1 MLNIK
6 RLKIRE
12 ILVIAIAIAFS
23 LIAIATPAQT
33 NKILTMATSPD
44 YPPYEYK
51 DTAVSG
57 NEIIGFDVDIAK
69 YITKE
74 LGYEL
79 KIIGMDFNGLI
90 PALQAGR
97 ADFVM
102 AGMTPNAERRKSVD
116 FSVIYY
122 EAQNTIVAKK
132 GSNLTK
138 PEDLAG
144 KKVGVQLGTIQ
155 QEAVKKMSGVQG
167 IPLNRIPDIIQE
179 LKSNRLT
186 AGVIEDTVAKG
197 YAEANPDLE
206 FNVIPNTEE
215 SGSAIAFPKDS
226 RLVPEFSR
234 ILQQMQANGKLK
246 ELANQWFSKQISQA
260 TSSESPQPTSSPES
274 TQTQQPT
281 AQRFSLDFGK
291 ILPNLP
297 FILGGIWV
305 TLTFTLLSAFLGFLW
320 GIVLSLLKI
329 SSIKPLAWFANGYT
343 SIFRGTPLILQLT
356 LVYFATP
363 QLTGYNISALQAGV
377 ITFFL
382 NSGAYISETIR
393 AGIQAVD
400 KGQKEAA
407 ESLGVPYKLMMSDI
421 ILPQALKNIL
431 PALVNESIALL
442 KDSALVSVIGVE
454 DLLRRATIVGAE
466 KYIYFEPLIFVGV
479 MYYLMVLSLTWGANV
494 LERRLQT
501 SS

>member
-1 MLNIK
+1 MLDMK
-6 RLKIRE
+6 RLK
-12 ILVIAIAIAFS
+12 LKSVLAGAIAIAFC
-23 LIAIATPAQT
+23 LIAIASYAQGKKT
-33 NKILTMATSPD
+33 LTLATSPD

-57 NEIIGFDVDIAK
+57 NEIIGFDIDIAK
-69 YITKE
+69 YITQE

-79 KIIGMDFNGLI
+79 KVIGTDFNGLI

-97 ADFVM
+97 ADLVM
-102 AGMTPNAERRKSVD
+102 AGMTPTAERKKNVD
-116 FSVIYY
+116 FSDLYY
-122 EAQNTIVAKK
+122 EAQNTIVANK

-138 PEDLAG
+138 AEDLAG
-144 KKVGVQLGTIQ
+144 KKVGVQLGSIQ
-155 QEAVKKMSGVQG
+155 QEAVKKMAGVQVAS
-167 IPLNRIPDIIQE
+167 LNKIPDIIQE
-179 LKSNRLT
+179 IKSNRLA

-197 YAEANPDLE
+197 YAAANPDLE
-206 FNVIPNTEE
+206 FNTIPNTEE
-215 SGSAIAFPKDS
+215 SGSAIAFPKGS
-226 RLVPEFSR
+226 RLVPEFNR
-234 ILQQMQANGKLK
+234 VLQQMKASGKIQELATKWFSRPIAQAN
-246 ELANQWFSKQISQA
+246 
-260 TSSESPQPTSSPES
+260 QPAAS
-274 TQTQQPT
+274 
-281 AQRFSLDFGK
+281 AKFGLDFGK
-291 ILPNLP
+291 IAPNLP
-297 FILGGIWV
+297 YILGGIRV

-320 GIVLSLLKI
+320 AIVLSLFKI
-329 SSIKPLAWFANGYT
+329 SSIKPLVWFGTAYT

-356 LVYFATP
+356 LVYYATP
-363 QLTGYNISALQAGV
+363 QLTGYNIPALQAGV

-393 AGIQAVD
+393 AGILAVD

-407 ESLGVPYKLMMSDI
+407 ESLGVPYKLMMGDI

-454 DLLRRATIVGAE
+454 DLLRRGSIVGAE
-466 KYIYFEPLIFVGV
+466 KYIYFEPLIFVGAI
-479 MYYLMVLSLTWGANV
+479 YYLMVLSLTWGANV

>member
-1 MLNIK
+1 MK
-6 RLKIRE
+6 RLKLKSM
-12 ILVIAIAIAFS
+12 LVVAIAIAFCLVTITS
-23 LIAIATPAQT
+23 YAQ
-33 NKILTMATSPD
+33 NKKTLTMATSPD

-97 ADFVM
+97 ADLVM
-102 AGMTPNAERRKSVD
+102 AGMTPTPERKKNVD
-116 FSVIYY
+116 FSDLYY

-144 KKVGVQLGTIQ
+144 KKVGVQLGSIQ
-155 QEAVKKMSGVQG
+155 QEAVKKMAGVEA
-167 IPLNRIPDIIQE
+167 IPLNRIADIIQE

-215 SGSAIAFPKDS
+215 SGSAIAFPKGS
-226 RLVPEFSR
+226 KLVPEFNR
-234 ILQQMQANGKLK
+234 VLQQMQANGKLK
-246 ELANQWFSKQISQA
+246 ELATQWFSKTIPQA
-260 TSSESPQPTSSPES
+260 PSSESPQSPSPTVPG
-274 TQTQQPT
+274 QVQQP
-281 AQRFSLDFGK
+281 ASPQFSLDFGK

-320 GIVLSLLKI
+320 GMVLSLFKI
-329 SSIKPLAWFANGYT
+329 SSIKPLYWFANGYT

-407 ESLGVPYKLMMSDI
+407 ESLGVPYKLMMADI

-479 MYYLMVLSLTWGANV
+479 IYYLMVLSLTWGANV

>member
-33 NKILTMATSPD
+33 NKTLTMATSPD

-138 PEDLAG
+138 PEDLTG

>member
-1 MLNIK
+1 MK
-6 RLKIRE
+6 HLKLKSV
-12 ILVIAIAIAFS
+12 LVVAIAIALF
-23 LIAIATPAQT
+23 LVATANYAQT
-33 NKILTMATSPD
+33 NKTLTMATSPD

-57 NEIIGFDVDIAK
+57 NDVIGFDVDIAK

-97 ADFVM
+97 ADLVM
-102 AGMTPNAERRKSVD
+102 AGMTPTPERKKNVD
-116 FSVIYY
+116 FSDLYY

-132 GSNLTK
+132 GSQLTK
-138 PEDLAG
+138 PEELSG
-144 KKVGVQLGTIQ
+144 KKVGVQLGSIQ
-155 QEAVKKMSGVQG
+155 QESVKKMPGVQA
-167 IPLNRIPDIIQE
+167 IPLNRIADIIQE
-179 LKSNRLT
+179 IKSNRLT

-215 SGSAIAFPKDS
+215 SGSAIAFPKGS
-226 RLVPEFSR
+226 RLVPEFNR
-234 ILQQMQANGKLK
+234 VLQQMQANGKLK
-246 ELANQWFSKQISQA
+246 ELATQWFSRPI
-260 TSSESPQPTSSPES
+260 PQEPSKELPQEPGKD
-274 TQTQQPT
+274 QQP
-281 AQRFSLDFGK
+281 ASPKFSLDFGK
-291 ILPNLP
+291 IWPNLP

-305 TLTFTLLSAFLGFLW
+305 TLTFTLLSAFLGFIW

-329 SSIKPLAWFANGYT
+329 SSIKPLYWFANGYT

-479 MYYLMVLSLTWGANV
+479 IYYLMVLSLTWGANV

>member
-1 MLNIK
+1 MK
-6 RLKIRE
+6 RLKLKSV
-12 ILVIAIAIAFS
+12 LVVAIAIAFS
-23 LIAIATPAQT
+23 LIAIASYSQT
-33 NKILTMATSPD
+33 ANKTLTMATSPD
-44 YPPYEYK
+44 YPPYEFK

-74 LGYEL
+74 LGYEFQ
-79 KIIGMDFNGLI
+79 IIGMDFNGLI

-102 AGMTPNAERRKSVD
+102 AGMTPTPERKKNVD
-116 FSVIYY
+116 FSILYY
-122 EAQNTIVAKK
+122 EAQNTIVANK
-132 GSNLTK
+132 GSKLTK

-144 KKVGVQLGTIQ
+144 KKVGVQLGSIQ
-155 QEAVKKMSGVQG
+155 QEAVKKMAGVEMV
-167 IPLNRIPDIIQE
+167 PLNKIADIIQE
-179 LKSNRLT
+179 VKSNRLT
-186 AGVIEDTVAKG
+186 AGIIEDTVAKG

-215 SGSAIAFPKDS
+215 SGSAIAFPKSS
-226 RLVPEFSR
+226 RLVPEFNR
-234 ILQQMQANGKLK
+234 VLQQMKDNGKLK
-246 ELANQWFSKQISQA
+246 ELATQWFSRPIAQEPTTDQPAA
-260 TSSESPQPTSSPES
+260 TPK
-274 TQTQQPT
+274 
-281 AQRFSLDFGK
+281 FGLDFGK
-291 ILPNLP
+291 ILPNMP

-320 GIVLSLLKI
+320 GIVLSLFKI
-329 SSIKPLAWFANGYT
+329 SSIKPLSLFANGYT

-407 ESLGVPYKLMMSDI
+407 ESLGVPYKLMMGDI

-479 MYYLMVLSLTWGANV
+479 IYYLMVLSLTWGANV
-494 LERRLQT
+494 LERRLQ
-501 SS
+501 SSS

>member
-1 MLNIK
+1 MK
-6 RLKIRE
+6 RWKKLKS
-12 ILVIAIAIAFS
+12 LMVVAIAVAFS
-23 LIAIATPAQT
+23 LIAIASYSQT
-33 NKILTMATSPD
+33 ANKTLTMATSPD
-44 YPPYEYK
+44 YPPYEFK

-74 LGYEL
+74 LGYQFQ
-79 KIIGMDFNGLI
+79 IIGMDFNGLI

-102 AGMTPNAERRKSVD
+102 AGMTPTPERKKNVD
-116 FSVIYY
+116 FSDLYY
-122 EAQNTIVAKK
+122 EAQNTIVANK
-132 GSNLTK
+132 GSKLTK

-144 KKVGVQLGTIQ
+144 KKVGVQLGSIQ
-155 QEAVKKMSGVQG
+155 QEAVKKMAGVEVVS
-167 IPLNRIPDIIQE
+167 LNKIADIIQE
-179 LKSNRLT
+179 VKSNRLT
-186 AGVIEDTVAKG
+186 AGIIEDTVAKG
-197 YAEANPDLE
+197 YAESNPDLE

-215 SGSAIAFPKDS
+215 SGSAIAFPKGS
-226 RLVPEFSR
+226 RLVPEFNR
-234 ILQQMQANGKLK
+234 VLQQMKDNGKLK
-246 ELANQWFSKQISQA
+246 ELATQWFSRPIAQEPTTDQPAA
-260 TSSESPQPTSSPES
+260 TPK
-274 TQTQQPT
+274 
-281 AQRFSLDFGK
+281 FGLDFGK

-305 TLTFTLLSAFLGFLW
+305 TLTFTLLSAFLGFIW
-320 GIVLSLLKI
+320 GIVLSLFKI
-329 SSIKPLAWFANGYT
+329 STIKPLSLFANGYT

-407 ESLGVPYKLMMSDI
+407 ESLGVPYKLMMGDI

-466 KYIYFEPLIFVGV
+466 KYIYFEPLIFVGII
-479 MYYLMVLSLTWGANV
+479 YYLMVLSLTWGANV
-494 LERRLQT
+494 LERRLQ
-501 SS
+501 SSS

>member
-1 MLNIK
+1 MK
-6 RLKIRE
+6 RFKFRAM
-12 ILVIAIAIAFS
+12 VVAAIAIAFS
-23 LIAIATPAQT
+23 LIAIASYAQA
-33 NKILTMATSPD
+33 NKTLTLATSPD
-44 YPPYEYK
+44 YPPYEFK

-57 NEIIGFDVDIAK
+57 NEIIGFDIDIAK

-79 KIIGMDFNGLI
+79 KVIGMDFNGLI
-90 PALQAGR
+90 PALQAKR

-102 AGMTPNAERRKSVD
+102 AGMTPTAERKKNVD
-116 FSVIYY
+116 FSDLYY

-138 PEDLAG
+138 AEDLTG
-144 KKVGVQLGTIQ
+144 KKVGVQLGSIQ
-155 QEAVKKMSGVQG
+155 QEAVKKMAGVQ
-167 IPLNRIPDIIQE
+167 IAPLNKIPDIIQE
-179 LKSNRLT
+179 VKSNRLA
-186 AGVIEDTVAKG
+186 AGVIEDTVATG
-197 YAEANPDLE
+197 YAAANPDLE
-206 FNVIPNTEE
+206 FNTIPNTEE
-215 SGSAIAFPKDS
+215 SGSAIAFGKGS
-226 RLVPEFSR
+226 TLVPEFNR
-234 ILQQMQANGKLK
+234 VLQQMKASGQIK
-246 ELANQWFSKQISQA
+246 ELANKWFSRSIAQA
-260 TSSESPQPTSSPES
+260 EPTPANQPAVTPK
-274 TQTQQPT
+274 
-281 AQRFSLDFGK
+281 FGLDFGK
-291 ILPNLP
+291 IVPSLPY
-297 FILGGIWV
+297 ILSGIWV

-320 GIVLSLLKI
+320 GIVLSLFKI
-329 SSIKPLAWFANGYT
+329 SSIKPLFWFATAYT

-407 ESLGVPYKLMMSDI
+407 ESLGVPYKQMMGDI

-466 KYIYFEPLIFVGV
+466 KYIYFEPLIFVGAI
-479 MYYLMVLSLTWGANV
+479 YYLMVLSLTWGANV
-494 LERRLQT
+494 LERRLQ
-501 SS
+501 SSS

>member
-1 MLNIK
+1 MKRFKFRAML
-6 RLKIRE
+6 
-12 ILVIAIAIAFS
+12 VAAIAIAFS
-23 LIAIATPAQT
+23 LIAIASYAQA
-33 NKILTMATSPD
+33 NKTLTLATSPD
-44 YPPYEYK
+44 YPPYEFK

-57 NEIIGFDVDIAK
+57 NEIIGFDIDIAK

-79 KIIGMDFNGLI
+79 KVVGMDFNGLI

-97 ADFVM
+97 ADLVM
-102 AGMTPNAERRKSVD
+102 AGMTPTAERKKNVD
-116 FSVIYY
+116 FSDLYY

-138 PEDLAG
+138 AEDLTG
-144 KKVGVQLGTIQ
+144 KKVGVQLGSIQ
-155 QEAVKKMSGVQG
+155 QEAVKKMAGVQLA
-167 IPLNRIPDIIQE
+167 PLNRIPDIIQE
-179 LKSNRLT
+179 VKSNRLA
-186 AGVIEDTVAKG
+186 AGVIEDTVATG
-197 YAEANPDLE
+197 YAAANPDLE
-206 FNVIPNTEE
+206 FNTIPNTEE
-215 SGSAIAFPKDS
+215 SGSAIAFPKGS
-226 RLVPEFSR
+226 RLVPEFNR
-234 ILQQMQANGKLK
+234 ILQQMKASGQIQ
-246 ELANQWFSKQISQA
+246 ELANKWFSRPIAQA
-260 TSSESPQPTSSPES
+260 EPAQANQPAVAPK
-274 TQTQQPT
+274 
-281 AQRFSLDFGK
+281 FGLDFGK
-291 ILPNLP
+291 IVPSLPY
-297 FILGGIWV
+297 ILSGIWV

-320 GIVLSLLKI
+320 GIVLSLFKI
-329 SSIKPLAWFANGYT
+329 SSIKPLFWFATAYT

-407 ESLGVPYKLMMSDI
+407 ESLGVPYKQMMGDI

-466 KYIYFEPLIFVGV
+466 KYIYFEPLIFVGAI
-479 MYYLMVLSLTWGANV
+479 YYLMVLSLTWGANV

>member
-1 MLNIK
+1 M
-6 RLKIRE
+6 
-12 ILVIAIAIAFS
+12 VVAIAVAFS
-23 LIAIATPAQT
+23 LIAIASYSQT
-33 NKILTMATSPD
+33 ANKTLTMATSPD
-44 YPPYEYK
+44 YPPYEFK

-74 LGYEL
+74 LGYQFQ
-79 KIIGMDFNGLI
+79 IIGMDFNGLI

-102 AGMTPNAERRKSVD
+102 AGMTPTPERKKNVD
-116 FSVIYY
+116 FSDLYY
-122 EAQNTIVAKK
+122 EAQNTIVANK
-132 GSNLTK
+132 GSKLTK

-144 KKVGVQLGTIQ
+144 KKVGVQLGSIQ
-155 QEAVKKMSGVQG
+155 QEAVKKMAGVEVVS
-167 IPLNRIPDIIQE
+167 LNKIADIIQE
-179 LKSNRLT
+179 VKSNRLT
-186 AGVIEDTVAKG
+186 AGIIEDTVAKG
-197 YAEANPDLE
+197 YAESNPDLE

-215 SGSAIAFPKDS
+215 SGSAIAFPKGS
-226 RLVPEFSR
+226 RLVPEFNR
-234 ILQQMQANGKLK
+234 VLQQMKDNGKLK
-246 ELANQWFSKQISQA
+246 ELATQWFSRPIAQEPTTDQPAA
-260 TSSESPQPTSSPES
+260 TPK
-274 TQTQQPT
+274 
-281 AQRFSLDFGK
+281 FGLDFGK

-305 TLTFTLLSAFLGFLW
+305 TLTFTLLSAFLGFIW
-320 GIVLSLLKI
+320 GIVLSLFKI
-329 SSIKPLAWFANGYT
+329 STIKPLSLFANGYT

-407 ESLGVPYKLMMSDI
+407 ESLGVPYKLMMGDI

-466 KYIYFEPLIFVGV
+466 KYIYFEPLIFVGII
-479 MYYLMVLSLTWGANV
+479 YYLMVLSLTWGANV
-494 LERRLQT
+494 LERRLQ
-501 SS
+501 SSS

>member
-1 MLNIK
+1 MK
-6 RLKIRE
+6 RLK
-12 ILVIAIAIAFS
+12 LQSLLAGAIAIAFC
-23 LIAIATPAQT
+23 LIALSSYAQGKKT
-33 NKILTMATSPD
+33 LTLATSPD

-57 NEIIGFDVDIAK
+57 NEIIGFDIDIAK
-69 YITKE
+69 YITQE

-79 KIIGMDFNGLI
+79 KVIGMDFNGLI

-97 ADFVM
+97 ADLVM
-102 AGMTPNAERRKSVD
+102 AGMTPTAERKKNVD
-116 FSVIYY
+116 FSELYY
-122 EAQNTIVAKK
+122 EAKNTIVANK
-132 GSNLTK
+132 GSNFTK
-138 PEDLAG
+138 AEDLVA
-144 KKVGVQLGTIQ
+144 KKVGVQLGSIQ
-155 QEAVKKMSGVQG
+155 QEAVKKMTGVQA
-167 IPLNRIPDIIQE
+167 IPLNKIPDIIQE
-179 LKSNRLT
+179 IKSNRIA
-186 AGVIEDTVAKG
+186 AGVIEDTVAAG
-197 YAEANPDLE
+197 YAAANPDLE
-206 FNVIPNTEE
+206 FNTIPNTEE
-215 SGSAIAFPKDS
+215 SGSAIAFPKNS
-226 RLVPEFSR
+226 KLVPEFNR
-234 ILQQMQANGKLK
+234 VLKQMKDSGQIKQ
-246 ELANQWFSKQISQA
+246 LATKWFSRPIAQETA
-260 TSSESPQPTSSPES
+260 PANTPAPSPKLG
-274 TQTQQPT
+274 
-281 AQRFSLDFGK
+281 LDFGK
-291 ILPNLP
+291 IAPNLP
-297 FILGGIWV
+297 YILGGIGV

-320 GIVLSLLKI
+320 GIVLSLFKI
-329 SSIKPLAWFANGYT
+329 STIKPLAWFGNAYT

-407 ESLGVPYKLMMSDI
+407 ESLGVPYKQMMGDI

-466 KYIYFEPLIFVGV
+466 KYIYFEPLIFVGAI
-479 MYYLMVLSLTWGANV
+479 YYLMVLSLTWGANV

>member
-1 MLNIK
+1 MLKMK
-6 RLKIRE
+6 RWKKLKS
-12 ILVIAIAIAFS
+12 LMVVAIAVAFS
-23 LIAIATPAQT
+23 LIAIASYSQT
-33 NKILTMATSPD
+33 ANKTLTMATSPD
-44 YPPYEYK
+44 YPPYEFK

-74 LGYEL
+74 LGYQFQ
-79 KIIGMDFNGLI
+79 IIGMDFNGLI

-102 AGMTPNAERRKSVD
+102 AGMTPTPERKKNVD
-116 FSVIYY
+116 FSDLYY
-122 EAQNTIVAKK
+122 EAQNTIVANK
-132 GSNLTK
+132 GSKLTK

-144 KKVGVQLGTIQ
+144 KKVGVQLGSIQ
-155 QEAVKKMSGVQG
+155 QEAVKKMAGVEVVS
-167 IPLNRIPDIIQE
+167 LNKIADIIQE
-179 LKSNRLT
+179 VKSNRLT
-186 AGVIEDTVAKG
+186 AGIIEDTVAKG
-197 YAEANPDLE
+197 YAESNPDLE

-215 SGSAIAFPKDS
+215 SGSAIAFPKGS
-226 RLVPEFSR
+226 RLVPEFNR
-234 ILQQMQANGKLK
+234 VLQQMKDNGKLK
-246 ELANQWFSKQISQA
+246 ELATQWFSRPIAQEPTTDQPAA
-260 TSSESPQPTSSPES
+260 TPK
-274 TQTQQPT
+274 
-281 AQRFSLDFGK
+281 FGLDFGK

-305 TLTFTLLSAFLGFLW
+305 TLTFTLLSAFLGFIW
-320 GIVLSLLKI
+320 GIVLSLFKI
-329 SSIKPLAWFANGYT
+329 STIKPLSLFANGYT

-407 ESLGVPYKLMMSDI
+407 ESLGVPYKLMMGDI

-466 KYIYFEPLIFVGV
+466 KYIYFEPLIFVGII
-479 MYYLMVLSLTWGANV
+479 YYLMVLSLTWGANV
-494 LERRLQT
+494 LERRLQ
-501 SS
+501 SSS

>member
-1 MLNIK
+1 MLKMK

-33 NKILTMATSPD
+33 NKTLTMATSPD

>member
-1 MLNIK
+1 MK
-6 RLKIRE
+6 RLKLKSA
-12 ILVIAIAIAFS
+12 LVVAIAVAFS
-23 LIAIATPAQT
+23 LIAIASYSQT
-33 NKILTMATSPD
+33 ANKTLTMATSPD
-44 YPPYEYK
+44 YPPYEFK

-74 LGYEL
+74 LGYQFQ
-79 KIIGMDFNGLI
+79 IIGMDFNGLI

-102 AGMTPNAERRKSVD
+102 AGMTPTPERKKNVD
-116 FSVIYY
+116 FSVLYY
-122 EAQNTIVAKK
+122 EAQNTIVANK
-132 GSNLTK
+132 GSKLTK
-138 PEDLAG
+138 PEDLVG
-144 KKVGVQLGTIQ
+144 KKVGVQLGSIQ
-155 QEAVKKMSGVQG
+155 QEAVKKMAGVELVS
-167 IPLNRIPDIIQE
+167 LNKIADIIQE
-179 LKSNRLT
+179 IKSNRLT

-197 YAEANPDLE
+197 YAESNPDLE

-215 SGSAIAFPKDS
+215 SGSAIAFPKGS
-226 RLVPEFSR
+226 RLVPEFNR
-234 ILQQMQANGKLK
+234 VLQQMKDNGKLK
-246 ELANQWFSKQISQA
+246 ELATQWFSRPIAQEPTTDQPAA
-260 TSSESPQPTSSPES
+260 TPK
-274 TQTQQPT
+274 
-281 AQRFSLDFGK
+281 FGLDFGK
-291 ILPNLP
+291 ILPNMP

-320 GIVLSLLKI
+320 GIVLSLFKI
-329 SSIKPLAWFANGYT
+329 STIKPLSLFANGYT

-407 ESLGVPYKLMMSDI
+407 ESLGVPYKLMMGDI

-466 KYIYFEPLIFVGV
+466 KYIYFEPLIFVGLI
-479 MYYLMVLSLTWGANV
+479 YYLMVLSLTWGANV
-494 LERRLQT
+494 LERRLQ
-501 SS
+501 SSS

>member
-1 MLNIK
+1 MK
-6 RLKIRE
+6 RFKLRSM
-12 ILVIAIAIAFS
+12 VAIAIAIAFS
-23 LIAIATPAQT
+23 LIAIASYAQA
-33 NKILTMATSPD
+33 NKTLTLATSPD
-44 YPPYEYK
+44 YPPYEFK

-57 NEIIGFDVDIAK
+57 NEIIGFDIDIAK

-79 KIIGMDFNGLI
+79 KVIGMDFNGLI
-90 PALQAGR
+90 PALQAKR
-97 ADFVM
+97 ADLVM
-102 AGMTPNAERRKSVD
+102 AGMTPTAERKKNVD
-116 FSVIYY
+116 FSDLYY

-138 PEDLAG
+138 PEDLTG
-144 KKVGVQLGTIQ
+144 KKVGVQLGSIQ
-155 QEAVKKMSGVQG
+155 QEAVKKMAGVQLA
-167 IPLNRIPDIIQE
+167 PLNKIPDIIQE
-179 LKSNRLT
+179 IKANRLA
-186 AGVIEDTVAKG
+186 AGVIEDTVATG
-197 YAEANPDLE
+197 YAAANPDLE
-206 FNVIPNTEE
+206 FNTIPNTEE
-215 SGSAIAFPKDS
+215 SGSAIAFPKGS
-226 RLVPEFSR
+226 TLVPEFNR
-234 ILQQMQANGKLK
+234 VLQQMKASGQIK
-246 ELANQWFSKQISQA
+246 ELATKWFSRPIAQA
-260 TSSESPQPTSSPES
+260 EPTPANQPAVAPK
-274 TQTQQPT
+274 
-281 AQRFSLDFGK
+281 FKLDFGK
-291 ILPNLP
+291 IVPSLPY
-297 FILGGIWV
+297 ILSGIWV

-320 GIVLSLLKI
+320 GIVLSLFKI
-329 SSIKPLAWFANGYT
+329 SSIKPLAWFGTAYT

-356 LVYFATP
+356 LVYFATA

-377 ITFFL
+377 ITFSL

-407 ESLGVPYKLMMSDI
+407 ESLGVPYKQMMGDI

-466 KYIYFEPLIFVGV
+466 KYIYFEPLIFVGAI
-479 MYYLMVLSLTWGANV
+479 YYLMVLSLTWGANV

>member
-1 MLNIK
+1 MLDMK
-6 RLKIRE
+6 RFKFRAM
-12 ILVIAIAIAFS
+12 LVAAIAIAFS
-23 LIAIATPAQT
+23 LIAIASYAQA
-33 NKILTMATSPD
+33 NKTLTLATSPD
-44 YPPYEYK
+44 YPPYEFK

-57 NEIIGFDVDIAK
+57 NEIIGFDIDIAK

-79 KIIGMDFNGLI
+79 KVVGMDFNGLI

-97 ADFVM
+97 ADLVM
-102 AGMTPNAERRKSVD
+102 AGMTPTAERKKNVD
-116 FSVIYY
+116 FSDLYY

-138 PEDLAG
+138 AEDLTG
-144 KKVGVQLGTIQ
+144 KKVGVQLGSIQ
-155 QEAVKKMSGVQG
+155 QEAVKKMAGVQLA
-167 IPLNRIPDIIQE
+167 PLNRIPDIIQE
-179 LKSNRLT
+179 VKSNRLA
-186 AGVIEDTVAKG
+186 AGVIEDTVATG
-197 YAEANPDLE
+197 YAAANPDLE
-206 FNVIPNTEE
+206 FNTIPNTEE
-215 SGSAIAFPKDS
+215 SGSAIAFPKGS
-226 RLVPEFSR
+226 RLVPEFNR
-234 ILQQMQANGKLK
+234 ILQQMKASGQIQ
-246 ELANQWFSKQISQA
+246 ELANKWFSRPIAQA
-260 TSSESPQPTSSPES
+260 EPAQANQPAVAPK
-274 TQTQQPT
+274 
-281 AQRFSLDFGK
+281 FGLDFGK
-291 ILPNLP
+291 IVPSLPY
-297 FILGGIWV
+297 ILSGIWV

-320 GIVLSLLKI
+320 GIVLSLFKI
-329 SSIKPLAWFANGYT
+329 SSIKPLFWFATAYT

-407 ESLGVPYKLMMSDI
+407 ESLGVPYKQMMGDI

-466 KYIYFEPLIFVGV
+466 KYIYFEPLIFVGAI
-479 MYYLMVLSLTWGANV
+479 YYLMVLSLTWGANV

>member
-33 NKILTMATSPD
+33 NKTLTMATSPD

>member
-1 MLNIK
+1 MK

-33 NKILTMATSPD
+33 NKTLTMATSPD

>member
-1 MLNIK
+1 
-6 RLKIRE
+6 
-12 ILVIAIAIAFS
+12 
-23 LIAIATPAQT
+23 
-33 NKILTMATSPD
+33 MATSPD

>member
-1 MLNIK
+1 MLDMK
-6 RLKIRE
+6 RLKLRSM
-12 ILVIAIAIAFS
+12 LVAVIAIALS
-23 LIAIATPAQT
+23 LIAIASYAQA
-33 NKILTMATSPD
+33 NKTLTLATSPD
-44 YPPYEYK
+44 YPPYEFK

-57 NEIIGFDVDIAK
+57 NEIIGFDIDIAK

-79 KIIGMDFNGLI
+79 KVIGMDFNGLI
-90 PALQAGR
+90 PALQAKR
-97 ADFVM
+97 ADLVM
-102 AGMTPNAERRKSVD
+102 AGMTPTAERKKNVD
-116 FSVIYY
+116 FSDLYY

-138 PEDLAG
+138 AEDLTG
-144 KKVGVQLGTIQ
+144 KKVGVQLGSIQ
-155 QEAVKKMSGVQG
+155 QESVKKMAGVQAA
-167 IPLNRIPDIIQE
+167 PLNKIPDIIQE
-179 LKSNRLT
+179 IKAQRIA

-197 YAEANPDLE
+197 YAAANPDLE
-206 FNVIPNTEE
+206 FNTIPNTEE
-215 SGSAIAFPKDS
+215 SGSAIAFGKGS
-226 RLVPEFSR
+226 TLVPEFNR
-234 ILQQMQANGKLK
+234 VLQQMKASGKIK
-246 ELANQWFSKQISQA
+246 ELANKWFSRPIAQA
-260 TSSESPQPTSSPES
+260 EPTTANQPAVAPK
-274 TQTQQPT
+274 
-281 AQRFSLDFGK
+281 FGLDFGK
-291 ILPNLP
+291 IVPSLPY
-297 FILGGIWV
+297 ILSGIWV

-320 GIVLSLLKI
+320 GIVLSLFKI
-329 SSIKPLAWFANGYT
+329 SSIKPLFWFATAYT
-343 SIFRGTPLILQLT
+343 SVFRGTPLILQLT

-407 ESLGVPYKLMMSDI
+407 ESLGVPYKQMMGDI

-479 MYYLMVLSLTWGANV
+479 IYYLMVLSLTWGANV
-494 LERRLQT
+494 LERRLQ
-501 SS
+501 SSS

>member
-1 MLNIK
+1 MLNMK

-33 NKILTMATSPD
+33 NKTLTMATSPD

>member
-1 MLNIK
+1 MRKFKVK
-6 RLKIRE
+6 RVLS
-12 ILVIAIAIAFS
+12 LAIAGILCLAMIAYGQAPKKT
-23 LIAIATPAQT
+23 LI
-33 NKILTMATSPD
+33 MATSPD

-57 NEIIGFDVDIAK
+57 NEIIGFDVEIAK
-69 YITKE
+69 YITQA
-74 LGYEL
+74 LGYDL
-79 KIIGMDFNGLI
+79 KVIGMDFNGLI

-102 AGMTPNAERRKSVD
+102 AGMTPTPERRKNVD
-116 FSVIYY
+116 FSEIYY
-122 EAQNTIVAKK
+122 EAKNTIVART

-144 KKVGVQLGTIQ
+144 KKVGVQLGSTQ
-155 QEAVKKMSGVQG
+155 QEAVKKMQGVD
-167 IPLNRIPDIIQE
+167 IVSLNRTSDIVQE
-179 LKSNRLT
+179 IKSNRVA

-197 YAEANPDLE
+197 YAAANPDLE
-206 FNVIPNTEE
+206 FNTIPNTELA
-215 SGSAIAFPKDS
+215 GSAIAFPKGS
-226 RLVPEFSR
+226 PLVPEFNR
-234 ILQQMQANGKLK
+234 VLQEMKQNGQLQT
-246 ELANQWFSKQISQA
+246 LATTWFSKTIA
-260 TSSESPQPTSSPES
+260 PAESSSPGS
-274 TQTQQPT
+274 SSPLTTT
-281 AQRFSLDFGK
+281 APEPQKFALDFTK
-291 ILPNLP
+291 ILPSIP
-297 FILGGIWV
+297 YILTGIRV
-305 TLTFTLLSAFLGFLW
+305 TLLFTLLSAFLGFIW
-320 GIVLSLLKI
+320 GIVLSLFKI
-329 SSIKPLAWFANGYT
+329 SSIKPLYWFGNAYT

-393 AGIQAVD
+393 AGILAVD
-400 KGQKEAA
+400 KGQREAA
-407 ESLGVPYKLMMSDI
+407 ESLGVPYKLMMGDI

-466 KYIYFEPLIFVGV
+466 KYIYFEPLIFVGAI
-479 MYYLMVLSLTWGANV
+479 YYIMVLSLTWGANV
-494 LERRLQT
+494 LERRLQR

>member
-1 MLNIK
+1 MK
-6 RLKIRE
+6 RLK
-12 ILVIAIAIAFS
+12 LKSMLAAAIAIALC
-23 LIAIATPAQT
+23 LIAIASYAQA
-33 NKILTMATSPD
+33 NKTLTLATSPD
-44 YPPYEYK
+44 YPPYEFK

-57 NEIIGFDVDIAK
+57 NEIIGFDIDIAK
-69 YITKE
+69 YITKK

-79 KIIGMDFNGLI
+79 KVIGMDFNGLI

-102 AGMTPNAERRKSVD
+102 AGMTPTAERKKNVD
-116 FSVIYY
+116 FSDLYY
-122 EAQNTIVAKK
+122 EAQNTIVANK

-138 PEDLAG
+138 AEDLAG
-144 KKVGVQLGTIQ
+144 KKVGVQLGSIQ
-155 QEAVKKMSGVQG
+155 QEAVKKMPGVQLAA
-167 IPLNRIPDIIQE
+167 LNRIPDIIQE
-179 LKSNRLT
+179 IKSNRIA
-186 AGVIEDTVAKG
+186 AGVIEDTVATG
-197 YAEANPDLE
+197 YAAANPDLE
-206 FNVIPNTEE
+206 FNTIPNTEE
-215 SGSAIAFPKDS
+215 SGSAIAFPKGS
-226 RLVPEFSR
+226 RLVPEFNR
-234 ILQQMQANGKLK
+234 VLQQMKASGQIK
-246 ELANQWFSKQISQA
+246 ELATKWFSRPI
-260 TSSESPQPTSSPES
+260 PQE
-274 TQTQQPT
+274 T
-281 AQRFSLDFGK
+281 AQANQPAVASKFGLDFGK
-291 ILPNLP
+291 ILPSLP
-297 FILGGIWV
+297 YILSGIWV
-305 TLTFTLLSAFLGFLW
+305 TLTFTLLSAFLGFIW
-320 GIVLSLLKI
+320 GIVLSLFKI
-329 SSIKPLAWFANGYT
+329 SSIKPLFWFATAYT

-407 ESLGVPYKLMMSDI
+407 ESLGVPYKLMMGDI

-466 KYIYFEPLIFVGV
+466 KYIYFEPLIFVGAI
-479 MYYLMVLSLTWGANV
+479 YYLMVLSLTWGANV
-494 LERRLQT
+494 LERRLQ
-501 SS
+501 SSS

>member
-1 MLNIK
+1 MLDMK
-6 RLKIRE
+6 RLK
-12 ILVIAIAIAFS
+12 LKSVLAWAIAIAFS
-23 LIAIATPAQT
+23 LIAIASYAQPKKT
-33 NKILTMATSPD
+33 LTLATSPD

-57 NEIIGFDVDIAK
+57 NEIIGFDIDIAK
-69 YITKE
+69 YITQE

-79 KIIGMDFNGLI
+79 KVIGMDFNGLI

-97 ADFVM
+97 ADLVM
-102 AGMTPNAERRKSVD
+102 AGMTPTADRKKNVD
-116 FSVIYY
+116 FSDLYY
-122 EAQNTIVAKK
+122 EAKNTIVANK

-138 PEDLAG
+138 AEDLAG
-144 KKVGVQLGTIQ
+144 KKVGVQLGSIQ
-155 QEAVKKMSGVQG
+155 QEAVKKMTGVQA
-167 IPLNRIPDIIQE
+167 IPLNKIPDIIQE
-179 LKSNRLT
+179 IKSNRIA
-186 AGVIEDTVAKG
+186 AGVIEDTVAAG
-197 YAEANPDLE
+197 YAAANPDLE
-206 FNVIPNTEE
+206 FNTIPNTEE

-226 RLVPEFSR
+226 RLVPEFNR
-234 ILQQMQANGKLK
+234 VLKQMKDSGQIK
-246 ELANQWFSKQISQA
+246 ELATKWFSRPIA
-260 TSSESPQPTSSPES
+260 TEPTSANPSPAS
-274 TQTQQPT
+274 
-281 AQRFSLDFGK
+281 AKFGLDFGK
-291 ILPNLP
+291 IVPNLP
-297 FILGGIWV
+297 YILGGIWV
-305 TLTFTLLSAFLGFLW
+305 TLTFTLMSAFLGFIW
-320 GIVLSLLKI
+320 GIVLSLFKI
-329 SSIKPLAWFANGYT
+329 SSIKPLVWFGNAYT

-393 AGIQAVD
+393 GGILAVD

-407 ESLGVPYKLMMSDI
+407 ESLGVPYKLMMGDI

-454 DLLRRATIVGAE
+454 DLLRRGTIVGAE
-466 KYIYFEPLIFVGV
+466 KYIYFEPLIFVGAI
-479 MYYLMVLSLTWGANV
+479 YYLMVLSLTWGANV

>member
-1 MLNIK
+1 MK
-6 RLKIRE
+6 RFKFRAM
-12 ILVIAIAIAFS
+12 VAVAIAIAFS
-23 LIAIATPAQT
+23 LIAIASYAQA
-33 NKILTMATSPD
+33 NKTLTLATSPD
-44 YPPYEYK
+44 YPPYEFK

-57 NEIIGFDVDIAK
+57 NEIIGFDIDIAK

-79 KIIGMDFNGLI
+79 KVVGMDFNGLI

-97 ADFVM
+97 ADLVM
-102 AGMTPNAERRKSVD
+102 AGMTPTAERKKNVD
-116 FSVIYY
+116 FSDLYY

-138 PEDLAG
+138 AEDLTG
-144 KKVGVQLGTIQ
+144 KKVGVQLGSIQ
-155 QEAVKKMSGVQG
+155 QEAVKKMAGVQLA
-167 IPLNRIPDIIQE
+167 PLNRIPDIIQE
-179 LKSNRLT
+179 VKSNRLA
-186 AGVIEDTVAKG
+186 AGVIEDTVATG
-197 YAEANPDLE
+197 YAAANPDLE
-206 FNVIPNTEE
+206 FNTIPNTEE
-215 SGSAIAFPKDS
+215 SGSAIAFPKGS
-226 RLVPEFSR
+226 RLVPEFNR
-234 ILQQMQANGKLK
+234 ILQQMKASGQIQ
-246 ELANQWFSKQISQA
+246 ELANKWFSRPIAQA
-260 TSSESPQPTSSPES
+260 EPAQANQPAVAPK
-274 TQTQQPT
+274 
-281 AQRFSLDFGK
+281 FGLDFGK
-291 ILPNLP
+291 IVPSLPY
-297 FILGGIWV
+297 ILSGIWV

-320 GIVLSLLKI
+320 GIVLSLFKI
-329 SSIKPLAWFANGYT
+329 SSIKPLFWFATAYT

-407 ESLGVPYKLMMSDI
+407 ESLGVPYKQMMGDI

-466 KYIYFEPLIFVGV
+466 KYIYFEPLIFVGAI
-479 MYYLMVLSLTWGANV
+479 YYLMVLSLTWGANV